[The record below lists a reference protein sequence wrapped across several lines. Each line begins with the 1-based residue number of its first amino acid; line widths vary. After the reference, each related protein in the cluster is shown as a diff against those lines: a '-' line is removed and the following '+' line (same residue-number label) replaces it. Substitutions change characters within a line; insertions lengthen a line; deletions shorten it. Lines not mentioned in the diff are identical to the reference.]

1 MPQAYKLNDF
11 VGTPN
16 KIIAIITKIQ
26 NKHKHND
33 NSTSNKD
40 SQFNHWLNL
49 RYYRP
54 HYATGNNPKTY
65 HLITQEGDEE

>member
-1 MPQAYKLNDF
+1 M
-11 VGTPN
+11 GTPN

-33 NSTSNKD
+33 SSTSNNGA
-40 SQFNHWLNL
+40 QLNHWLHL

-54 HYATGNNPKTY
+54 HYARGNNTKTLLY
-65 HLITQEGDEE
+65 IMQEGDEEQF

>member
-1 MPQAYKLNDF
+1 M
-11 VGTPN
+11 GTPN

-33 NSTSNKD
+33 SSTNNKNA
-40 SQFNHWLNL
+40 QFNHWLNL

-54 HYATGNNPKTY
+54 HHARGNNSKTY
-65 HLITQEGDEE
+65 LQIMQEGGEEQF